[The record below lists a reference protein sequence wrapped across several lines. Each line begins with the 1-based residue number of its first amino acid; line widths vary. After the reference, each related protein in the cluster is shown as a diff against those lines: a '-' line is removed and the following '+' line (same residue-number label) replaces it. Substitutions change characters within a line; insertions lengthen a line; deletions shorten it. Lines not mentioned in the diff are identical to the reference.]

1 MATELGDPSMRYMII
16 VKGKEPSPP
25 PSSELL
31 AAMGKL
37 NQEMIDAGVLLAG
50 EGLQPSKTGAKVAM
64 QGGKLVVKDG
74 PFTEAKELIGGFW
87 IIKADSLDE
96 AVGWVKKIP
105 MWSEG
110 EEVEVR
116 RVSEVEDFAYAYD
129 EVSAEALDRE
139 KALRGSGEWPEQR

>member
-1 MATELGDPSMRYMII
+1 MRYMII

-25 PSSELL
+25 PNSELL

-37 NQEMIDAGVLLAG
+37 NQEMIAAGVLLGG
-50 EGLQPSKTGAKVAM
+50 EGLQPSKSGAKVVM
-64 QGGKLVVKDG
+64 QCGKLVVKDG

-87 IIKADSLDE
+87 IIRADSLEE
-96 AVGWVKKIP
+96 ALGWVKKIP

-116 RVSEVEDFAYAYD
+116 RVSEVEDFIHD
-129 EVSAEALDRE
+129 EVSGETLDRE
-139 KALRGSGEWPEQR
+139 KAQRDSGVWPERR

>member
-1 MATELGDPSMRYMII
+1 MRYMII

-25 PSSELL
+25 PSSEML

-37 NQEMIDAGVLLAG
+37 NQEMIEAGVMLGG
-50 EGLQPSKTGAKVAM
+50 EGLQPSKTGAKVVM

-87 IIKADSLDE
+87 IIKADSLEE
-96 AVGWVKKIP
+96 ALGWVRKIP
-105 MWSEG
+105 MWGEG

-139 KALRGSGEWPEQR
+139 KALRDSGQWPEQR

>member
-1 MATELGDPSMRYMII
+1 MRYMII

-37 NQEMIDAGVLLAG
+37 NKEMIDAGVLLAG
-50 EGLQPSKTGAKVAM
+50 EGLQPSKTGAKVVM

-87 IIKADSLDE
+87 IIKADSLAE
-96 AVGWVKKIP
+96 AVAWVARVP
-105 MWSEG
+105 LDEG
-110 EEVEVR
+110 NELEIR
-116 RVSEVEDFAYAYD
+116 RVSEITDFARD
-129 EVSAEALDRE
+129 DISAEALDH
-139 KALRGSGEWPEQR
+139 EQAFRDKTQG

>member
-1 MATELGDPSMRYMII
+1 MRYMII
-16 VKGKEPSPP
+16 VKTTEPAPP
-25 PSSELL
+25 PSSEML

-37 NQEMIDAGVLLAG
+37 NQEMIEAGILLGG
-50 EGLQPSKTGAKVAM
+50 EGLQPSKSGAKVAM

-74 PFTEAKELIGGFW
+74 PFTEAKELVGGFW

-96 AVGWVKKIP
+96 AIGWVKKIP
-105 MWSEG
+105 MWNDG

-129 EVSAEALDRE
+129 EISAEALDRE
-139 KALRGSGEWPEQR
+139 KALRDSGEWPEQR

>member
-1 MATELGDPSMRYMII
+1 MRYMII
-16 VKGKEPSPP
+16 VKTTEPAPP
-25 PSSELL
+25 PSPEML
-31 AAMGKL
+31 AEMGKL
-37 NQEMIDAGVLLAG
+37 NQEMIEAGVMLGG
-50 EGLQPSKTGAKVAM
+50 EGLQPSSSGAKVAM

-87 IIKADSLDE
+87 IIKADSLEE
-96 AVGWVKKIP
+96 AIGWVKKIP
-105 MWSEG
+105 MWNEG

-139 KALRGSGEWPEQR
+139 KALRDSGQWPEQR

>member
-1 MATELGDPSMRYMII
+1 MRYMII

-25 PSSELL
+25 PSSEML

-50 EGLQPSKTGAKVAM
+50 EGLQPSKSGAKVAM

-87 IIKADSLDE
+87 IIKADSLEE
-96 AVGWVKKIP
+96 ALGWVKKIP

-139 KALRGSGEWPEQR
+139 KALRDSGQWPGATLERLKC

>member
-1 MATELGDPSMRYMII
+1 MRYMII
-16 VKGKEPSPP
+16 VKMTEPSPP

-50 EGLQPSKTGAKVAM
+50 EGLQPSRSGAKVKM
-64 QGGKLVVKDG
+64 EGGKLVVKDG
-74 PFTEAKELIGGFW
+74 PFTEAKELVGGFW

-96 AVGWVKKIP
+96 AISWVKKIP
-105 MWSEG
+105 MWNEG

-116 RVSEVEDFAYAYD
+116 RVSEVEDFIRD
-129 EVSAEALDRE
+129 DVSAEALDSELANRE
-139 KALRGSGEWPEQR
+139 TGAWPERR

>member
-1 MATELGDPSMRYMII
+1 MRYMII
-16 VKGKEPSPP
+16 VKTTEPAPP
-25 PSSELL
+25 PSSEML

-37 NQEMIDAGVLLAG
+37 NQEMIEAGVLLGG

-64 QGGKLVVKDG
+64 QGGTLVVKDG
-74 PFTEAKELIGGFW
+74 PFTETKELIGGFW

-96 AVGWVKKIP
+96 AIGWVKKIP

-116 RVSEVEDFAYAYD
+116 RVSEVEDFMHD
-129 EVSAEALDRE
+129 DVSGETLDRE
-139 KALRGSGEWPEQR
+139 KAQRESGVWPEQR

>member
-1 MATELGDPSMRYMII
+1 MRYMII
-16 VKGKEPSPP
+16 VKTTEPAPP
-25 PSSELL
+25 PSSEML

-37 NQEMIDAGVLLAG
+37 NQEMIEAGVLLGG

-74 PFTEAKELIGGFW
+74 PFTEAKELVGGFW
-87 IIKADSLDE
+87 IVKADSLDE
-96 AVGWVKKIP
+96 AIGWVKKIP
-105 MWSEG
+105 MWNEG

-139 KALRGSGEWPEQR
+139 KALRDSGQWPEQR